1 MQDVDTAFLNK
12 SNLEANVDALAQEV
26 EFLKALYLEV
36 RLVFSRHS
44 RMRVLSLHALEAES
58 GLWVSSAGFLH
69 LVPLLLR
76 PACSLS
82 PCLGDAE
89 GQGLHKASPQPCW
102 ADTDLLSPV
111 IQISIGQ
118 PKG

>member
-58 GLWVSSAGFLH
+58 GLWVSSAGFPQ

-82 PCLGDAE
+82 VTLSGGMQKVRDFTRH
-89 GQGLHKASPQPCW
+89 LHSHVRP
-102 ADTDLLSPV
+102 DTDHL
-111 IQISIGQ
+111 
-118 PKG
+118 

>member
-58 GLWVSSAGFLH
+58 GLLGFQCWFSTTSSTPAQTCVLSVTLSGGCRRSGTSQGISTAMLGLTLTSCH
-69 LVPLLLR
+69 L
-76 PACSLS
+76 
-82 PCLGDAE
+82 
-89 GQGLHKASPQPCW
+89 
-102 ADTDLLSPV
+102 
-111 IQISIGQ
+111 
-118 PKG
+118 